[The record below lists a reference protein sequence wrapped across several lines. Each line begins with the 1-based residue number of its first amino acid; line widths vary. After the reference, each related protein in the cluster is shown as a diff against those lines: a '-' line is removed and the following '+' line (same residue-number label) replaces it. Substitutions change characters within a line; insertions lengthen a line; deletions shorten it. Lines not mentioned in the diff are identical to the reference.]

1 MISDINNFI
10 KLCPN
15 FNTSNKIKKLKVA
28 KKIIIENR
36 AHYLYIVDLGH

>member
-15 FNTSNKIKKLKVA
+15 CNTSNKFKKLKVA

-36 AHYLYIVDLGH
+36 TLSLYC